1 MALSDLFL
9 ESPPRAEMPAR
20 LVRLLVGLTFFGLGV
35 ALMVRADLGLSP
47 WEVLHQ
53 GISFNTGILIGT
65 VGILVGFVVL
75 FGWVP
80 LREKLGIGTVSN
92 VILIGIVIDLTL
104 WRLPET
110 ISSTPLRWGMLFGG
124 VLMIGVATSLYIGAG
139 LGPGPRDGLMTGIA
153 KRGLPIGPVRIG
165 IELTV
170 LAIGWLLGGTVG
182 VGTVLFA
189 FGVGPIVHVT
199 LPRLTVEPST
209 AEELA

>member
-9 ESPPRAEMPAR
+9 ENPPRAEMPAR
-20 LVRLLVGLTFFGLGV
+20 LLRLFVGLTFFGLGT
-35 ALMVRADLGLSP
+35 ALMVRAELGLSP
-47 WEVLHQ
+47 WEILHQ
-53 GISFNTGILIGT
+53 GISFKTGILIGT
-65 VGILVGFVVL
+65 VGIIVGFLVL
-75 FGWVP
+75 IGWIP

-104 WRLPET
+104 WQLPET
-110 ISSTPLRWGMLFGG
+110 ISSTPLRWVMLFGG
-124 VLMIGVATSLYIGAG
+124 VLMVGVATGLYIGAG

-153 KRGLPIGPVRIG
+153 KRGLPIGAVRTG

-170 LAIGWLLGGTVG
+170 LAVGWLLGGTVG

-199 LPRLTVEPST
+199 LPRLTVKQST

>member
-9 ESPPRAEMPAR
+9 ETPPRHTMPAR
-20 LVRLLVGLTFFGLGV
+20 LVRLIVGLILFGFGV
-35 ALMVRADLGLSP
+35 ALMVRAELGLSP

-53 GISFNTGILIGT
+53 GISFKTGILLGT
-65 VGILVGFVVL
+65 VGIIVAFLVL
-75 FGWVP
+75 FLWIP
-80 LREKLGIGTVSN
+80 LREQLGIGTVVN
-92 VILIGIVIDLTL
+92 AVLIGTTIDISL
-104 WRLPET
+104 WLLPDSIT
-110 ISSTPLRWGMLFGG
+110 STPLRWGLLFAG
-124 VLMIGVATSLYIGAG
+124 VILIGFATGLYIGAG

-153 KRGLPIGPVRIG
+153 KRGLPIGAVRTG

-189 FGVGPIVHVT
+189 FGVGPIVHLT
-199 LPRLTVEPST
+199 LPWLTLEPSA